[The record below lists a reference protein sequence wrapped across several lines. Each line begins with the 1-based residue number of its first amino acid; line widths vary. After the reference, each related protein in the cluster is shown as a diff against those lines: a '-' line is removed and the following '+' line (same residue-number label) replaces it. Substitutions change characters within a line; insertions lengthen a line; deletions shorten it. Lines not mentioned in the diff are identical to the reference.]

1 MNLDTHYSGLIIRL
15 IRINEGMRMR
25 RVIERMRMG
34 RMRVKRMIEIMMKM
48 RWMNETIRMNER
60 IRMKN

>member
-25 RVIERMRMG
+25 RVIERMQMG
-34 RMRVKRMIEIMMKM
+34 RMRVKRMIERMMRM
-48 RWMNETIRMNER
+48 RRMNETIRMNER

>member
-25 RVIERMRMG
+25 RVIKRMRMG
-34 RMRVKRMIEIMMKM
+34 RMRVKRMIERVM
-48 RWMNETIRMNER
+48 RMRRMNETIRMNER